1 MTTLERV
8 RPHLVVV
15 NELYRQSGAES
26 AAVSAKVSVV
36 VRSCVCSR
44 GSRVRWWVGIVV
56 RFVIVCV
63 RFVIPHLCARIF
75 ASVCL
80 KSHPVSPFKFT
91 HTHSHHGGCRARAV
105 ACVSRHAPVAFYR
118 SPGVFYRYRRSP
130 GSPRC
135 LFTGIVP
142 DRVHKRSSL
151 RGTSRGRDAT
161 PRRECWT
168 CVNCPLWTSC
178 RARRT
183 AMPTRIMDT
192 GARTLASLA
201 EPSGGVS

>member
-1 MTTLERV
+1 MRVQPRQQGTLVGWDSCEV
-8 RPHLVVV
+8 RHRLC
-15 NELYRQSGAES
+15 EIRHS
-26 AAVSAKVSVV
+26 
-36 VRSCVCSR
+36 
-44 GSRVRWWVGIVV
+44 
-56 RFVIVCV
+56 
-63 RFVIPHLCARIF
+63 CARIF

-80 KSHPVSPFKFT
+80 KSHPVQIHT
-91 HTHSHHGGCRARAV
+91 HTFTPWRMPRARGRVRVPA
-105 ACVSRHAPVAFYR
+105 RPGGFLPVPRCFYLN
-118 SPGVFYRYRRSP
+118 RRCP